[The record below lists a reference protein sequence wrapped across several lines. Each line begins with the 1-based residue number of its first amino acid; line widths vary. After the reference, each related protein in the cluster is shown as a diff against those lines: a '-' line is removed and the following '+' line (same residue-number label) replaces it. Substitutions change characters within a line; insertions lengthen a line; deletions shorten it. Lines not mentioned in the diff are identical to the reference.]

1 MIIFKICQRFYRMIL
16 YSPLFTQQESSYGV
30 NVHYFIFLLLFLGF
44 SQIKDLEQDLPT
56 QSLLNFLGT

>member
-1 MIIFKICQRFYRMIL
+1 MIL